1 MSREK
6 KRIKSVACH
15 NCHAAFA
22 DEHQNYCA
30 YCGQE
35 NHTHKLPVGHFV
47 MELIESLT
55 HFDTKF
61 FQTFVD
67 LVWKPGLV
75 IKNYN
80 DDKRARYFPPVR
92 IYFFT
97 SFIFFLILSYSVQDK
112 VETTSEVIANGIKN
126 PSRDS
131 LGNSHLLVNN
141 KDLSSQYF
149 VLKDIHNLSISQ
161 IDSVNTLQHK
171 NLNWLDKHIFL
182 SLVKIRNG
190 ELSFTELYN
199 KFIKYFSY
207 ALFILMPLFALIL
220 KIFYQKRNY
229 FYAEFL
235 VFSIYF
241 HTFIF
246 GASSIYLLL
255 EKLFKFQNLLPS
267 MVLNVASFIYLY
279 LSLKRVFN
287 NSVLKT
293 IYKTLLLAFVYFICF
308 LFIFV
313 ILVAGSFL

>member
-15 NCHAAFA
+15 NCNKPFA

-35 NHTHKLPVGHFV
+35 NHTHKLPIGHFV
-47 MELIESLT
+47 LELIESLT

-61 FQTFVD
+61 FQTFTD

-97 SFIFFLILSYSVQDK
+97 SFIFFLILTVSFQKNLDSASESFSTALKNNRKD
-112 VETTSEVIANGIKN
+112 TSAPVKINIQGL
-126 PSRDS
+126 DS
-131 LGNSHLLVNN
+131 LE
-141 KDLSSQYF
+141 
-149 VLKDIHNLSISQ
+149 LKEVSDIPNLTLEK
-161 IDSVNTLQHK
+161 IDSFFISKHK
-171 NLNWLDKHIFL
+171 PSNGWYGKRILLT
-182 SLVKIRNG
+182 LVKIRNG
-190 ELSFTELYN
+190 ELTLAEIFH

-207 ALFILMPLFALIL
+207 ALFILMPLFALLL
-220 KIFYQKRNY
+220 KFFYRKRNY
-229 FYAEFL
+229 FYSEFL

-246 GASSIYLLL
+246 GVLSIFILL
-255 EKLFKFQNLLPS
+255 EKVFNFKFNLLPLILLFGIG
-267 MVLNVASFIYLY
+267 VYLGI
-279 LSLKRVFN
+279 SLKRVFED
-287 NSVLKT
+287 SISKILLKT
-293 IYKTLLLAFVYFICF
+293 TFLALIYFLCLLV
-308 LFIFV
+308 IFS
-313 ILVAGSFL
+313 ILLVGSFV